1 MRPTVIVTHRI
12 PQQGMETLLAQ
23 YTVHYPQAYA
33 YTEQELLDLAPQAD
47 AVLAGGRVS
56 RAFVE
61 AAGKLRVVSNYGVGY
76 DAVDV
81 AALTERRIP
90 LTNLPDECAAPTA
103 EVAMALLL
111 AVSRRVA
118 EQDRVLRAAA
128 PERAFGMGK
137 NMGHC
142 LYGRTLGIV
151 GMGRIGQLVAGM
163 ARAFGMRVVYHNR
176 APLPPEL
183 AGDAAYLP
191 LEALM
196 EESDAV
202 TLHCPLTEGTRGLIG
217 AAQLARMR
225 PDAVIINTARG
236 AVMDY
241 DALAVR
247 LADGAIGGAGLDV
260 FPDEP
265 HVPAALLKLDSVVL
279 TPHIGCNAYEAR
291 AAMCAQ
297 AVRHIEQ
304 ALAGQRP
311 EHVVNPEIYA

>member
-12 PQQGMETLLAQ
+12 PQQGMQPLLAQ
-23 YTVHYPQAYA
+23 YTVHYPDAYA
-33 YTEQELLDLAPQAD
+33 YTEQELIALAPHAD

-56 RAFVE
+56 RAFIE
-61 AAGKLRVVSNYGVGY
+61 AAGKLRIVSNYGVGY

-118 EQDRVLRAAA
+118 EQDRALRMSP
-128 PERAFGMGK
+128 PEQAFGMGK

-151 GMGRIGQLVAGM
+151 GMGRIGRLVAGM

-176 APLPPEL
+176 TALPPEL
-183 AGDAAYLP
+183 AGEAVFLP
-191 LEALM
+191 LDALL
-196 EESDAV
+196 EQSDAV
-202 TLHCPLTEGTRGLIG
+202 TLHCPLTDATRGLIG
-217 AAQLARMR
+217 AAQLARMK

-241 DALAVR
+241 GALIEALTR
-247 LADGAIGGAGLDV
+247 GGIGGAGLDV

-265 HVPAALLKLDSVVL
+265 HVPAALLALDNVVL
-279 TPHIGCNAYEAR
+279 TPHIGCNAHEAR

-297 AVRHIEQ
+297 AVKHITQ

-311 EHVVNPEIYA
+311 DHVVNPEIYR